1 MKKKNLNVLY
11 KSLKRRNTVLK
22 MESNI
27 NTQMSLR
34 ERLEEQRELYL
45 IYKDEHSRELISIFA
60 NKIKELIKEYG
71 ESLI

>member
-1 MKKKNLNVLY
+1 M
-11 KSLKRRNTVLK
+11 LK

>member
-1 MKKKNLNVLY
+1 MF
-11 KSLKRRNTVLK
+11 K

-27 NTQMSLR
+27 NIQISLK

-60 NKIKELIKEYG
+60 NKIKYLIDEEGDNK
-71 ESLI
+71 